1 MLPLLALHTLVE
13 QRGDGLRPELLA
25 MLARR
30 AEGGLSA
37 PIEPEG
43 LPSPSP
49 AIGIHSEDVTSAD
62 DERSQV

>member
-25 MLARR
+25 LLAHR

-43 LPSPSP
+43 LPSASLV
-49 AIGIHSEDVTSAD
+49 IHSEDLVSAD
-62 DERSQV
+62 DGRSQG